1 MATPTTLPAAF
12 VSGDILTAAQMNNLR
27 GAFRILQVVQG
38 TTSTG
43 ATTASVTWVDTTL
56 TATITPSST
65 SSLILI
71 MTSSLA
77 YTDAASTQG
86 SLKIIRNNTTDIV
99 INTGYCYGTSG
110 GVTNSVTLG
119 KIDNPNSTSPQTYK
133 MQMQRFAGTGNFNQQ
148 MNGSTGVITLM
159 EISA

>member
-1 MATPTTLPAAF
+1 MATPTTLPASFTAGQ
-12 VSGDILTAAQMNNLR
+12 VLTAAQMNNLR
-27 GAFRILQVVQG
+27 GAFRVLQVVQG

-43 ATTASVTWVDTTL
+43 ATVASVVWVDTTL

-65 SSLILI
+65 SSLILVT
-71 MTSSLA
+71 TSSLA
-77 YTDAASTQG
+77 YTDAAGTQG
-86 SLKIIRNNTTDIV
+86 SLKIVRNGTTDIV
-99 INTGYCYGTSG
+99 INTGYCYGTAG
-110 GVTNSVTLG
+110 GVANSCNLE

-148 MNGSTGVITLM
+148 MNGSTAVITLM